1 MEGFVDVELEGG
13 VVTELNLVS
22 NRGIQVMNPS
32 RCRLNFYRDL
42 AKTKRSFAMRE
53 GMYSQVYQNINIT
66 GIFFIEPI
74 GLSLGQ
80 KITITLNMM

>member
-1 MEGFVDVELEGG
+1 
-13 VVTELNLVS
+13 
-22 NRGIQVMNPS
+22 
-32 RCRLNFYRDL
+32 
-42 AKTKRSFAMRE
+42 MRE